1 MKFSLAVAM
10 IPLSQLVAL
19 AKVAEECGFS
29 SITMPDSLFFPERG
43 ATGYPYTADGVRM
56 WDAKTPFVDPMIA
69 AAFMGP
75 GTSKIRF
82 YPQVLELSSR
92 NPLLLASQVG
102 SVANLTGGRFGLG
115 VGVGWAPEEFEWCG
129 ASPKDRGPRV
139 DEMLEVLRLVLGG
152 GMVEHHGKFFDF
164 DRLQMSRRR
173 SIPSPS
179 TSEDI
184 PRPHCAVQ
192 REWVTVGP
200 RLQSL
205 SLICKLS
212 SRGSASCGS
221 STGAPSPR
229 SKFRPSAPIASVST
243 APWNWPIAE

>member
-115 VGVGWAPEEFEWCG
+115 GGVGWAPEEFEWCG
-129 ASPKDRGPRV
+129 ASPK
-139 DEMLEVLRLVLGG
+139 ELRLVLGG
-152 GMVEHHGKFFDF
+152 GRGEHHGKFFDF
-164 DRLQMSRRR
+164 DRLQMSPAPVDPVPIYIGGHSAAALRR
-173 SIPSPS
+173 
-179 TSEDI
+179 
-184 PRPHCAVQ
+184 A
-192 REWVTVGP
+192 
-200 RLQSL
+200 
-205 SLICKLS
+205 
-212 SRGSASCGS
+212 A
-221 STGAPSPR
+221 
-229 SKFRPSAPIASVST
+229 
-243 APWNWPIAE
+243 

>member
-1 MKFSLAVAM
+1 
-10 IPLSQLVAL
+10 
-19 AKVAEECGFS
+19 
-29 SITMPDSLFFPERG
+29 MPDSLFFPERG
-43 ATGYPYTADGVRM
+43 ATGYPYTADGCADVGRE
-56 WDAKTPFVDPMIA
+56 DTICRPHDCR
-69 AAFMGP
+69 GLH
-75 GTSKIRF
+75 GTRNVEDFAF

-164 DRLQMSRRR
+164 DRLQMSPAPIDPVPIYIGGHSAAGLRRAAR
-173 SIPSPS
+173 
-179 TSEDI
+179 
-184 PRPHCAVQ
+184 V
-192 REWVTVGP
+192 WVTVGP

-221 STGAPSPR
+221 STGARSPR

>member
-129 ASPKDRGPRV
+129 ASPQGSRPASRRDARGTATGSRRRYGRTSRQ
-139 DEMLEVLRLVLGG
+139 VLRLRQAADEPGA
-152 GMVEHHGKFFDF
+152 
-164 DRLQMSRRR
+164 DRS
-173 SIPSPS
+173 
-179 TSEDI
+179 
-184 PRPHCAVQ
+184 RPHLH
-192 REWVTVGP
+192 RRTF
-200 RLQSL
+200 
-205 SLICKLS
+205 
-212 SRGSASCGS
+212 RGRIAPCSASG
-221 STGAPSPR
+221 
-229 SKFRPSAPIASVST
+229 
-243 APWNWPIAE
+243 